1 MGKYKKPAIRN
12 KKKLVD
18 EISDPEMAYMKRQL
32 EILKADNERL
42 RKERLK
48 NDQNSSKTL
57 ALTVASIGK
66 NSKAKHINNHK
77 KSNKEIS
84 DSETN
89 ISNNQKVYK
98 YNKTRKIINVSE
110 NSETDEL
117 TYKQVLKKRKH
128 RKNKQANKVTT
139 ISSDSETNNE
149 QILLKK
155 YKKKINDNESDIEDM
170 SISQKTKTPIAK
182 PTNLKW
188 YDLPKL
194 LSLDNKVYA
203 SYRSAMREFIAEK
216 WNGNTPEYRKISMTK
231 KRYLVEK
238 HKSNNPDFPLSI
250 GDWAIQM
257 MMRRAINQQ
266 RKVERKVTK
275 NVKHSRVMKSK
286 VMVAKTNKSNKIH
299 DSVSEDAD
307 ATNDE
312 DADTNNDEDADTNN
326 NEDANTNNDEDA
338 NTNNDEDSDTN
349 NDEDAD
355 TNNDEDADT
364 NNDEDA
370 DTEED
375 ANINNGEDAGNVEDT
390 DTTNYEDANSVN
402 DNKNTNSNTNNNKY
416 KDDSRS
422 INKKLDTKKSR
433 RILKMRQD
441 IVNSNN
447 SEIQKSK
454 YGRKVNNS
462 KRSMQEADQGEDTQ
476 ENQKSNRR
484 SKRIANKLANSNT

>member
-18 EISDPEMAYMKRQL
+18 EISDPEMAYMKP
-32 EILKADNERL
+32 
-42 RKERLK
+42 
-48 NDQNSSKTL
+48 
-57 ALTVASIGK
+57 LTVASIGK

-77 KSNKEIS
+77 KSNKKIS

-110 NSETDEL
+110 NFETDEL

-139 ISSDSETNNE
+139 ISSDSKTNNE

-216 WNGNTPEYRKISMTK
+216 WNGNTPEYRKISITK

-238 HKSNNPDFPLSI
+238 YKSNNPDFPLSI
-250 GDWAIQM
+250 GDWTIQM
-257 MMRRAINQQ
+257 MM

-312 DADTNNDEDADTNN
+312 DANTNNDEDADTNN
-326 NEDANTNNDEDA
+326 NEDANTNNNEDA

-355 TNNDEDADT
+355 TNNDKDANT

-402 DNKNTNSNTNNNKY
+402 DNKNTNSNTNDNKY

-433 RILKMRQD
+433 RILKMR
-441 IVNSNN
+441 
-447 SEIQKSK
+447 
-454 YGRKVNNS
+454 

>member
-18 EISDPEMAYMKRQL
+18 EISDPEMDYMKRQL

-238 HKSNNPDFPLSI
+238 YKSNNPDFPLSI

-312 DADTNNDEDADTNN
+312 DANTNSDNTNDDDVVDND
-326 NEDANTNNDEDA
+326 EDANTNNDEDA

-355 TNNDEDADT
+355 TNNDDDADT
-364 NNDEDA
+364 NND
-370 DTEED
+370 ED
-375 ANINNGEDAGNVEDT
+375 ANINNGEDA
-390 DTTNYEDANSVN
+390 
-402 DNKNTNSNTNNNKY
+402 
-416 KDDSRS
+416 DDSRS

>member
-1 MGKYKKPAIRN
+1 MNAC
-12 KKKLVD
+12 
-18 EISDPEMAYMKRQL
+18 E
-32 EILKADNERL
+32 
-42 RKERLK
+42 K
-48 NDQNSSKTL
+48 NDLKMTKTP
-57 ALTVASIGK
+57 
-66 NSKAKHINNHK
+66 
-77 KSNKEIS
+77 EIS

-117 TYKQVLKKRKH
+117 TYKQVLKKHKH

-238 HKSNNPDFPLSI
+238 YKSNNPDFPLSI
-250 GDWAIQM
+250 GDWAIYF
-257 MMRRAINQQ
+257 IFLG
-266 RKVERKVTK
+266 KVERKVTK

-299 DSVSEDAD
+299 GMY
-307 ATNDE
+307 
-312 DADTNNDEDADTNN
+312 
-326 NEDANTNNDEDA
+326 
-338 NTNNDEDSDTN
+338 
-349 NDEDAD
+349 
-355 TNNDEDADT
+355 
-364 NNDEDA
+364 
-370 DTEED
+370 
-375 ANINNGEDAGNVEDT
+375 II
-390 DTTNYEDANSVN
+390 Y
-402 DNKNTNSNTNNNKY
+402 
-416 KDDSRS
+416 
-422 INKKLDTKKSR
+422 I
-433 RILKMRQD
+433 I
-441 IVNSNN
+441 
-447 SEIQKSK
+447 
-454 YGRKVNNS
+454 
-462 KRSMQEADQGEDTQ
+462 
-476 ENQKSNRR
+476 
-484 SKRIANKLANSNT
+484 

>member
-238 HKSNNPDFPLSI
+238 YKSNNPDFPLSI
-250 GDWAIQM
+250 
-257 MMRRAINQQ
+257 
-266 RKVERKVTK
+266 
-275 NVKHSRVMKSK
+275 
-286 VMVAKTNKSNKIH
+286 
-299 DSVSEDAD
+299 
-307 ATNDE
+307 
-312 DADTNNDEDADTNN
+312 
-326 NEDANTNNDEDA
+326 
-338 NTNNDEDSDTN
+338 
-349 NDEDAD
+349 
-355 TNNDEDADT
+355 
-364 NNDEDA
+364 
-370 DTEED
+370 
-375 ANINNGEDAGNVEDT
+375 
-390 DTTNYEDANSVN
+390 
-402 DNKNTNSNTNNNKY
+402 
-416 KDDSRS
+416 
-422 INKKLDTKKSR
+422 
-433 RILKMRQD
+433 
-441 IVNSNN
+441 
-447 SEIQKSK
+447 
-454 YGRKVNNS
+454 
-462 KRSMQEADQGEDTQ
+462 
-476 ENQKSNRR
+476 
-484 SKRIANKLANSNT
+484 

>member
-18 EISDPEMAYMKRQL
+18 EISDPEMAYMKQ
-32 EILKADNERL
+32 
-42 RKERLK
+42 
-48 NDQNSSKTL
+48 
-57 ALTVASIGK
+57 
-66 NSKAKHINNHK
+66 
-77 KSNKEIS
+77 
-84 DSETN
+84 
-89 ISNNQKVYK
+89 
-98 YNKTRKIINVSE
+98 

-312 DADTNNDEDADTNN
+312 DADTNNDEDANTNN

>member
-1 MGKYKKPAIRN
+1 MGKYKKPAILN

-110 NSETDEL
+110 NSETDEF
-117 TYKQVLKKRKH
+117 TYKQLLKKRKH

-139 ISSDSETNNE
+139 ISSDFETNNE

-238 HKSNNPDFPLSI
+238 YKSNNPDFPLSI

-299 DSVSEDAD
+299 
-307 ATNDE
+307 
-312 DADTNNDEDADTNN
+312 
-326 NEDANTNNDEDA
+326 
-338 NTNNDEDSDTN
+338 
-349 NDEDAD
+349 
-355 TNNDEDADT
+355 
-364 NNDEDA
+364 
-370 DTEED
+370 
-375 ANINNGEDAGNVEDT
+375 
-390 DTTNYEDANSVN
+390 
-402 DNKNTNSNTNNNKY
+402 
-416 KDDSRS
+416 DDSRS